1 MEESTASARTGNP
14 GTAGPGTVPPP
25 SATPLL
31 RRLGTAFMRVDVRRV
46 AKFKVEDMALAG
58 GYFLLF
64 WLLDAVNLTAFG
76 SFKVEALASA
86 WPAVA
91 VLGCAGV
98 LFRRTAPAAMAW
110 MCGLASAGLL
120 LAGHAGSF
128 ILMFEFFFSLVLFG
142 PPRAAALA
150 SRAAWV
156 VTAMLVVAA
165 FAAFR
170 DAGLTVVAGLLGVIT
185 FLTPV
190 EWAGNLRKATLLAD
204 SESARADAVHEA
216 AAQRLLAERNAHDL
230 FLEQE
235 RQHMARE
242 LHDVISARLSAI
254 ALQSGAALHAA
265 KAAPADSSG
274 TTLLRQI
281 RHESVAGLEELNTMI
296 RLLHSGA
303 TSESA
308 GRIAELEP
316 LVERHRSA
324 GLVLSLSND
333 LPDAGRDLPLSVQT
347 TVYRI
352 AAESLANAARHA
364 PGQPVA
370 VTLAEVPGA
379 EAETPARPTVRPPV
393 PELVLSV
400 ASNLPGR
407 APGPSPGTGTGI
419 PSMQFRAAHAGG
431 TLTAG
436 PDSGQWTVL
445 LRLPLPGEAAPAV
458 AVNTSEGF
466 HA

>member
-1 MEESTASARTGNP
+1 
-14 GTAGPGTVPPP
+14 
-25 SATPLL
+25 
-31 RRLGTAFMRVDVRRV
+31 
-46 AKFKVEDMALAG
+46 
-58 GYFLLF
+58 
-64 WLLDAVNLTAFG
+64 
-76 SFKVEALASA
+76 
-86 WPAVA
+86 
-91 VLGCAGV
+91 
-98 LFRRTAPAAMAW
+98 
-110 MCGLASAGLL
+110 
-120 LAGHAGSF
+120 
-128 ILMFEFFFSLVLFG
+128 
-142 PPRAAALA
+142 
-150 SRAAWV
+150 
-156 VTAMLVVAA
+156 
-165 FAAFR
+165 
-170 DAGLTVVAGLLGVIT
+170 
-185 FLTPV
+185 
-190 EWAGNLRKATLLAD
+190 
-204 SESARADAVHEA
+204 
-216 AAQRLLAERNAHDL
+216 
-230 FLEQE
+230 
-235 RQHMARE
+235 MARE